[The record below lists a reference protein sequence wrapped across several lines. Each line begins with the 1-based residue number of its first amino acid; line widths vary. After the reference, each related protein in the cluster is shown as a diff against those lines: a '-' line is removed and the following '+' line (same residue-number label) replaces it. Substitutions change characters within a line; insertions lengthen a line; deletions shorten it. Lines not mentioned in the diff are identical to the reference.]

1 MTPIVEHET
10 VRESDSGGGT
20 RRERYERRVETRP
33 VAGRVTYPGPPPSV
47 WYENLPVWVAISIFL
62 HGLALLIMIVLFAS
76 PGTFGLASEGDVDR
90 LRTQGGATPA
100 SIDARVSA
108 LERQASALTAG
119 AAAQSSTPQSTPSTS
134 SSPDL
139 TPRLSALETRVA
151 ALCAAATPP
160 C

>member
-1 MTPIVEHET
+1 MAPIVEHET
-10 VRESDSGGGT
+10 VVESDSAEGK
-20 RRERYERRVETRP
+20 RYERRVETRP
-33 VAGRVTYPGPPPSV
+33 VVGRVTYPGPPAST

-90 LRTQGGATPA
+90 LRTQVGATPA

-119 AAAQSSTPQSTPSTS
+119 AAAQPSTQQVPSTS
-134 SSPDL
+134 TVPDL

-151 ALCAAATPP
+151 ALCAAASPP

>member
-1 MTPIVEHET
+1 MTPAVEYET
-10 VRESDSGGGT
+10 VRESNAGEGG
-20 RRERYERRVETRP
+20 RREVHEHHVERRP
-33 VAGRVTYPGPPPSV
+33 VVGRVAYPGPPST

-62 HGLALLIMIVLFAS
+62 HGLALLILIVLLAS

-90 LRTQGGATPA
+90 LRLQGGATPA

-119 AAAQSSTPQSTPSTS
+119 AAAQSGTPQQLPSTGATV
-134 SSPDL
+134 DL

-151 ALCAAATPP
+151 GLCAAATPP